1 MSRRQIARA
10 RARVALARRTGEV
23 LPEEVLAIAALDLS
37 GAPIAGSAWWAGK
50 AVAGLHADG
59 KDFGAA
65 ALTGPESRQR
75 AAATSN
81 RPSKQDGL
89 PLIDLDASVRSHDA
103 VVRRS
108 SATWKETVD
117 SSVSE
122 DEVVQLL
129 GEGRAKVRWLL
140 SVGGL
145 FAFVAG
151 GALRF
156 PAWQFTND
164 AQSPVLP
171 HLSRLVEGFQDFS
184 PAAIRG
190 FMTTDHEDTRLD
202 GHPVTPVVW
211 LREGNDPQPLIEILE
226 SFLMS

>member
-1 MSRRQIARA
+1 M
-10 RARVALARRTGEV
+10 
-23 LPEEVLAIAALDLS
+23 PDEVLAIAALDFS
-37 GAPIAGSAWWAGK
+37 EASAAGSAWWAGK

-65 ALTGPESRQR
+65 ALPGPEFRQR
-75 AAATSN
+75 AAATFN
-81 RPSKQDGL
+81 RPFQQGGP
-89 PLIDLDASVRSHDA
+89 PLNDLDASVRSHDE

-108 SATWKETVD
+108 SATSKEAVD
-117 SSVSE
+117 SSFSE

-140 SVGGL
+140 SVGDL
-145 FAFVAG
+145 FGFVAG

-202 GHPVTPVVW
+202 GHPVTPVAW
-211 LREGNDPQPLIEILE
+211 LREGKNPQPLIEILD